1 MAQASEMPETQLEPH
16 DSQLG
21 MPAPS
26 EIESLELFRRSPHP
40 YHRRQHDLRTTHTS
54 SESSSYSPSHTS
66 LHPPHNP
73 PSDEDDRK
81 RRKTSQSPSESGT
94 EADDE
99 GYSFVKALP
108 APPLRPR
115 KGLRDTRGLGLD
127 GDATPLL
134 TPSQVDEEGRKLSG
148 QYFQR
153 RKEGSRNGGASP
165 TDDEAKAA
173 RQKYL
178 KRRRNEVVRR
188 TTETAL
194 LGVIGVLAVS
204 GCNCWEQLLQ
214 WHRGRCMLY
223 NVHNKAKVANSRP
236 ACLCPRS
243 GRRTKLI
250 PTPTPVL
257 LMAQTASFEPSFQT
271 AYTHTRR
278 F

>member
-1 MAQASEMPETQLEPH
+1 
-16 DSQLG
+16 
-21 MPAPS
+21 MPASS

-40 YHRRQHDLRTTHTS
+40 YHRRQHDLRTTEAS
-54 SESSSYSPSHTS
+54 SESSSYDPSRTS
-66 LHPPHNP
+66 LHPSHNP

-115 KGLRDTRGLGLD
+115 KGLRNARGAELD

-153 RKEGSRNGGASP
+153 RKEGSRSGGASP

-194 LGVIGVLAVS
+194 LGVIGILAVS
-204 GCNCWEQLLQ
+204 GCDCWEKLLH
-214 WHRGRCMLY
+214 WHRGRCML
-223 NVHNKAKVANSRP
+223 HNLHSKAKGTDSRSAYP
-236 ACLCPRS
+236 CPRH
-243 GRRTKLI
+243 GRPVDPI
-250 PTPTPVL
+250 PTPTPLL
-257 LMAQTASFEPSFQT
+257 LMA
-271 AYTHTRR
+271 
-278 F
+278 